1 MTMESSSF
9 GRLLGALVS
18 PGKTFLSIAERP
30 TWAVP
35 LVVLMLASA
44 VVGFVTAER
53 TDYRDVITQ
62 TVREKGRDVPEAQL
76 EPQIEMMEKAG
87 PAISAA
93 GAPVAVVVFTLL
105 AALFYWVAF
114 KLLGSDFPYK
124 SSLSVT
130 LYAAMPAVVS
140 LLLSIPVIL
149 SKETIGYEDMKRS
162 GGAFLQSNL
171 AFLAPEGAPGW
182 LAALYASVDFFSLW
196 SLVLT
201 VIGFRAVT
209 RLSTK
214 AVTVTAVV
222 IWLLFVGV
230 RVGLAALR

>member
-1 MTMESSSF
+1 MENSSF
-9 GRLLGALVS
+9 GRLIGVLIA
-18 PGKTFLSIAERP
+18 PGKTFRSIAERP

-35 LVVLMLASA
+35 LVVLLLLSA
-44 VVGFVTAER
+44 VVGYVTAKR

-76 EPQIEMMEKAG
+76 EPQIQMMEKAG
-87 PAISAA
+87 PAISAV
-93 GAPVAVVVFTLL
+93 GAPVVVLLITLVV
-105 AALFYWVAF
+105 ALLYWVAF
-114 KLLGSDFPYK
+114 KLLGGDFPYK
-124 SSLSVT
+124 TSLSVT
-130 LYAAMPAVVS
+130 LYAAAPAVVS

-149 SKETIGYEDMKRS
+149 SKESIGYQDMKRT
-162 GGAFLQSNL
+162 GGSFLQSNL

-214 AVTVTAVV
+214 AVTATAVV
-222 IWLLFVGV
+222 VWLLLVGV